1 VKYRLSN
8 INNIIKEVYM
18 SKEEMRRSRRGSHS
32 AAGYVAKELE
42 EIRKLQETERGVDA
56 EIITITEGCS
66 AFFTLFCC

>member
-42 EIRKLQETERGVDA
+42 EIRKLQETERRADA
-56 EIITITEGCS
+56 LGYGSRQRRC
-66 AFFTLFCC
+66 AHAQPPV